1 MEVAVK
7 VVEKLAFTKDT
18 AVQCD
23 SDVGQEVNFLTTL
36 ADVPGVVRLLSW
48 SEGLFD
54 VHMVFR
60 MHPSSL
66 HDVIQRGAL
75 TLVSK
80 SQQDIMPGIC
90 KQLLLAL
97 DHVHTLK
104 IVHTDIKPANI
115 LVDDFSAV
123 GENKGPKVVIADFGG
138 ARQLEVSANTA
149 RSFHVLAG
157 ARDTTTYQFRAP
169 ELFLKRVRRSCSFAT
184 DVWAMG
190 VTFVVMDIG
199 KVPFGRE
206 KIQLNNV
213 DEIFVQQL
221 KILFKAKA
229 DAFTE
234 NVRNDPVAFN
244 KKLSSC
250 KLVEPHALPW
260 GRTRGVSFQKFMR
273 LFFTP
278 FPPSRPLAGT
288 LLRDEALPK

>member
-1 MEVAVK
+1 
-7 VVEKLAFTKDT
+7 
-18 AVQCD
+18 
-23 SDVGQEVNFLTTL
+23 
-36 ADVPGVVRLLSW
+36 
-48 SEGLFD
+48 
-54 VHMVFR
+54 
-60 MHPSSL
+60 MH
-66 HDVIQRGAL
+66 G
-75 TLVSK
+75 
-80 SQQDIMPGIC
+80 
-90 KQLLLAL
+90 
-97 DHVHTLK
+97 LK
-104 IVHTDIKPANI
+104 IVHRDIKPANI

-278 FPPSRPLAGT
+278 YPPSRPLAGT